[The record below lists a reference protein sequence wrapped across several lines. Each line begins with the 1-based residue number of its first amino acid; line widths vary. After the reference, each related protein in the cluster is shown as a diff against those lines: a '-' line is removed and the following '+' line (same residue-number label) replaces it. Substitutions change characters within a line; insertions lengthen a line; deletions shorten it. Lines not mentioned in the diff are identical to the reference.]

1 MGKLI
6 GGIVLSI
13 LGVVGLAVPSAF
25 APPAMLRSPDVQMG
39 VMVYTVAGG
48 FFDYRNCT
56 YNHTFYVNVALRAR
70 CRERCFSQ
78 QPCAELRAISTV

>member
-13 LGVVGLAVPSAF
+13 LGVIGLAVPSAF

-48 FFDYRNCT
+48 IFLIIGIVLIITHFMKK
-56 YNHTFYVNVALRAR
+56 AK
-70 CRERCFSQ
+70 S
-78 QPCAELRAISTV
+78 